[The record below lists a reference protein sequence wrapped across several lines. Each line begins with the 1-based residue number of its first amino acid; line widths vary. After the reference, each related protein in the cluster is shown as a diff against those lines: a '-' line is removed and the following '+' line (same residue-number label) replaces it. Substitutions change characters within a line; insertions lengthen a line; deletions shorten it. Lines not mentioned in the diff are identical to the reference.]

1 MSVVVFLTGFVR
13 VRMGVRVILAGLVL
27 MLMLDVVVIMT
38 IVGVLVAL
46 AFVFVFVFVA
56 VRLGMFA
63 GFGHVVL
70 PGEVSNSHS

>member
-1 MSVVVFLTGFVR
+1 MSVVVFLTGFVG

-46 AFVFVFVFVA
+46 AFVFVFVA

>member
-46 AFVFVFVFVA
+46 AFVFVFVA

>member
-1 MSVVVFLTGFVR
+1 MSVVVFLTGFVC

-46 AFVFVFVFVA
+46 AFVFVFVA

-63 GFGHVVL
+63 GLGHVVL

>member
-1 MSVVVFLTGFVR
+1 VSVVVFLTGFVR

-46 AFVFVFVFVA
+46 AFVFVFVA

>member
-1 MSVVVFLTGFVR
+1 VSVVVFLTGFVR

-27 MLMLDVVVIMT
+27 MFMLNVVVIMP

-46 AFVFVFVFVA
+46 AFVFVFVA

>member
-27 MLMLDVVVIMT
+27 MLMLDVIVIMT

-46 AFVFVFVFVA
+46 AFVFVFVA

-63 GFGHVVL
+63 GLGHVVL

>member
-1 MSVVVFLTGFVR
+1 M
-13 VRMGVRVILAGLVL
+13 RMGVRVILAGLVL

-46 AFVFVFVFVA
+46 AFVFVFVA